1 MAPSSPSADSA
12 SRPMLS
18 ELCVRRPVSA
28 TMLVMSLVVLGI
40 FSFRNLGVDLF
51 PRADPATVNV
61 ALSLPGASPD
71 EISTSVVE
79 PMEEAISGVSGI
91 DEIQARI
98 SEGRA
103 QLIVRFVLERD
114 INDAANDVREKVAS
128 AIRNV
133 PPAMLPPVITKIDPD
148 ADPVLSL
155 IVSSDAMSL
164 RTLTELTD
172 KQIARAIQTVNGVG
186 EVTLGGGRARE
197 IHIVVDIEKLNSYG
211 LSMAEVR
218 DALIAENVEIPGGSI
233 EQGKSELLLRT
244 LGRVDAAEDF
254 NNIVVAT
261 KNGTPI
267 RIADIGRAEDS
278 FERPTSAV
286 WLGNTPAVMLDV
298 RRAMGE
304 NTVGVIEGV
313 RERLAAVE
321 RTLPPSVKVTVI
333 RDDSRF
339 IYASI
344 ESLEEHLIFGALFAT
359 IVVMFFIRNIRAVII
374 SALAIPASI
383 ISAFT
388 LMNIMGFTLNNMT
401 LLAIT
406 LAVGIVID
414 DAIVVLENIFRYVEE
429 KNCTPFEAAIQGTR
443 EVALPVMATTL
454 SLVVIFLPIAFMN
467 GYAKRFINP
476 FGWTMAFA
484 IMVSMLV
491 SFTLTPMLSSRFLKL
506 SDAAADQKTKEH
518 GFFHWLDTRYT
529 RSVNWALDHPGVI
542 IGISVVTALLTFP
555 LNRIVG
561 REFVPNEDMGEWTI
575 HLDAPEG
582 TSLEGT
588 SEVAFSLLKELSGIE
603 GVAQIEPSIGVSGVA
618 GSPTH
623 IHFLCQALPLN
634 ERKNSQADII
644 TEMRRRL
651 AAHPGYRPSITSR
664 TALGSGEGT
673 GGFAISA
680 NILGPELD
688 QIAEYS
694 KRALVAAEKLPSLT
708 EVKIGLNLSNP
719 EVHVDVDRKRAADLG
734 VRMAT
739 IGNTLRLAVAGDD
752 EISFYKE
759 GAEQYPVK
767 IRVLENQR
775 RDIEEIGR
783 LTVPSPAGPV
793 RIDNIARLE
802 RGLGP
807 TTLQRSNRQF
817 TVNLIADVAPGHALD
832 EASNDVRRMLAGLNM
847 PGTMSWR
854 LQGQSKILDETTA
867 NLVMAISL
875 AMIFVY
881 MVLASQFESFL
892 QPVVIMLVLP
902 IAVPFALFTLWITG
916 RTLNLWSALG
926 MLLLLG
932 IVKKNSILQVD
943 YANVLRAR
951 GVPLR
956 EAIVESCRTRLR
968 PILMTTTA
976 IIAGLIPTSLGIGIG
991 GTGRAAI
998 AVTIIG
1004 GQSLC
1009 LFLTLLLVPVA
1020 YVKFDALERALVGR
1034 RAKEWLG
1041 KVSLGRLRTAP
1052 E

>member
-1 MAPSSPSADSA
+1 
-12 SRPMLS
+12 MLS

-186 EVTLGGGRARE
+186 EVTLAGGRARE

-267 RIADIGRAEDS
+267 RIADIGHAEDS

-286 WLGNTPAVMLDV
+286 WLGDTPAVMLDV

-383 ISAFT
+383 ISSFT

-518 GFFHWLDTRYT
+518 GFFHWLDTHYT
-529 RSVNWALDHPGVI
+529 RSVNWALDHPGAI

-603 GVAQIEPSIGVSGVA
+603 GVAQIEPSIGVSGAA

-644 TEMRRRL
+644 TDMRRRL

>member
-1 MAPSSPSADSA
+1 
-12 SRPMLS
+12 
-18 ELCVRRPVSA
+18 
-28 TMLVMSLVVLGI
+28 MLVMSLVVLGT
-40 FSFRNLGVDLF
+40 FSFRGLGVDLF
-51 PRADPATVNV
+51 PKADPATVSV
-61 ALSLPGASPD
+61 ALTLPGASPD
-71 EISTSVVE
+71 EMSTTVIE
-79 PMEEAISGVSGI
+79 PMEEALSGVSGI

-98 SEGRA
+98 AEGRG
-103 QLIVRFVLERD
+103 QITVRFVLERN
-114 INDAANDVREKVAS
+114 INDASNDVREKVAS
-128 AIRNV
+128 AIRNM
-133 PPAMLPPVITKIDPD
+133 PAELLPPVITKVDPD
-148 ADPVLSL
+148 ADPVMSL
-155 IVSSDAMSL
+155 IVSSKAMSL

-172 KQIARAIQTVNGVG
+172 KQIARVIQTVNGVG
-186 EVTLGGGRARE
+186 EVSLSGGRARE
-197 IHIVVDIEKLNSYG
+197 IHIVVDVEKLNSYG
-211 LSMAEVR
+211 LSMGEVR
-218 DALIAENVEIPGGSI
+218 DALVAENVEIPGGTI
-233 EQGKSELLLRT
+233 EQGKGQLLLRT
-244 LGRVDAAEDF
+244 MGRVDASEDF
-254 NNIVVAT
+254 NGIVVAT

-267 RIADIGRAEDS
+267 RVADIGRAEDT
-278 FERPTSAV
+278 FERPTTAV
-286 WLGNTPAVMLDV
+286 WLGDTPAVMLDV

-304 NTVGVIEGV
+304 NTVAVIEGV
-313 RERLAAVE
+313 RARLATIERSLPNAV
-321 RTLPPSVKVTVI
+321 KITVI

-344 ESLEEHLIFGALFAT
+344 ASLEEHLIFGALFAT

-383 ISAFT
+383 ISSFT

-414 DAIVVLENIFRYVEE
+414 DAIVVLENIFRYIEE
-429 KNCTPFEAAIQGTR
+429 KNCSPYEAAIQGTR
-443 EVALPVMATTL
+443 EVALAVMATTL
-454 SLVVIFLPIAFMN
+454 SLVVIFLPIAFMD

-484 IMVSMLV
+484 ILVSMLV

-506 SDAAADQKTKEH
+506 SDADADRKTKEG
-518 GFFHWLDTRYT
+518 GFFHWLDEWYT
-529 RSVNWALDHPGVI
+529 RRVNWALDHSTAVI
-542 IGISVVTALLTFP
+542 AISVVTVLLTIP
-555 LNRIVG
+555 LNRMVG

-575 HLDAPEG
+575 HADAPEG
-582 TSLEGT
+582 TSLSGT
-588 SEVAFSLLKELSGIE
+588 EDVAFRLLREITGIE
-603 GVAQIEPSIGVSGVA
+603 GVADIEPSVGVSGLGA
-618 GSPTH
+618 SSSTH
-623 IHFLCQALPLN
+623 IHFLCQAKPID
-634 ERKNSQADII
+634 ERTNTQAQII

-664 TALGSGEGT
+664 NALGSGEGT

-680 NILGPELD
+680 NILGPDLG
-688 QIAEYS
+688 QIVDYS
-694 KRALVAAEKLPSLT
+694 KRALVAAQNVPSIT
-708 EVKIGLNLSNP
+708 EYKIALNVSNP
-719 EVHVDVDRKRAADLG
+719 EVHVAVDRKRAADLG
-734 VRMAT
+734 VRMST
-739 IGNTLRLAVAGDD
+739 IGNTLRLAVSGDD
-752 EISFYKE
+752 QISFFKE
-759 GAEQYPVK
+759 GQEQYPVK
-767 IRVLENQR
+767 IRVLESQR
-775 RDIEEIGR
+775 GDIDQIGR
-783 LTVPSPAGPV
+783 LTVPSATGPV

-817 TVNLIADVAPGHALD
+817 TVMFIADVAPGHALD
-832 EASNDVRRMLAGLNM
+832 EASNDVRAMLAGLNL
-847 PGTMSWR
+847 PSTMSWR

-867 NLVMAISL
+867 NLIMAISL

-892 QPVVIMLVLP
+892 QPIVIMLVLP
-902 IAVPFALFTLWITG
+902 IAVPFALFTLWVTG

-951 GVPLR
+951 GVPIR

-976 IIAGLIPTSLGIGIG
+976 IIAGLIPTSLGLGIG

-1009 LFLTLLLVPVA
+1009 LLLTLLLVPVA
-1020 YVKFDALERALVGR
+1020 YVKFDALEQAVVGDG
-1034 RAKEWLG
+1034 AKRWLG
-1041 KVSLGRLRTAP
+1041 RISAATVGRLRPAP